1 MYFKARR
8 STRIKVGRPK
18 PQSKEPITI
27 EDATTK
33 QKEESHSRITIT
45 YE

>member
-18 PQSKEPITI
+18 PQTKEKII
-27 EDATTK
+27 IKDTK
-33 QKEESHSRITIT
+33 AKHKEEPPSRMSIT